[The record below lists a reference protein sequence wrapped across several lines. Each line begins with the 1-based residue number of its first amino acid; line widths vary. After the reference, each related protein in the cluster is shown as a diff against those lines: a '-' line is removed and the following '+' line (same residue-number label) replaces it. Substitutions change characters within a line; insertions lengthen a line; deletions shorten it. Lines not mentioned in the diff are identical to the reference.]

1 VSWQPT
7 ASSSTVGPS
16 VAIVL
21 SLEAPPRIHTFAS
34 SNSEANRLADWIL
47 SQADLVALI
56 DQALLSLE
64 RRRREAA

>member
-21 SLEAPPRIHTFAS
+21 SLEAPPAS